1 MPAFEAA
8 GAGNAIA
15 TRAARGDHPLVF
27 GQDDRGDGLLSLS
40 PSVFTGGGA
49 VPVRADLGQF
59 ASLLLDS
66 VARLS
71 RAGAPT
77 KTLATHR
84 CSDVALDRLWSTALQ
99 ILDGKPPPEK
109 FFFSSRGNAGSSSV
123 GCATYVL
130 APPLPNSPAS
140 RSPTRTSSRFRAM
153 STTLTR
159 KPYSATGRSARTP
172 LVGLAPL
179 AGSPFIGHE
188 SLGRHSYGVALYRAY
203 HPHGHGTW
211 ALASTLPIRWLHT
224 SMWALAS
231 TLPIWW
237 LYTSMWALASTLPI
251 WWLYTS
257 MGALASTLPIWWLY

>member
-109 FFFSSRGNAGSSSV
+109 FFFFTGQRGEFIGRLRN
-123 GCATYVL
+123 L
-130 APPLPNSPAS
+130 
-140 RSPTRTSSRFRAM
+140 RA
-153 STTLTR
+153 
-159 KPYSATGRSARTP
+159 SATPAQLARFEISDAD
-172 LVGLAPL
+172 L
-179 AGSPFIGHE
+179 E
-188 SLGRHSYGVALYRAY
+188 
-203 HPHGHGTW
+203 
-211 ALASTLPIRWLHT
+211 PISCDVNDPNT
-224 SMWALAS
+224 CA
-231 TLPIWW
+231 I
-237 LYTSMWALASTLPI
+237 
-251 WWLYTS
+251 
-257 MGALASTLPIWWLY
+257 